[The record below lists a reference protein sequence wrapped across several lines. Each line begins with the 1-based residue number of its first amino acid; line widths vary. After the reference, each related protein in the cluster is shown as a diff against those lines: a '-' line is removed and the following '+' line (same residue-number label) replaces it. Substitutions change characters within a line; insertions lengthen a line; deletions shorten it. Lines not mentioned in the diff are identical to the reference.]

1 MTKAKVVSKPSIE
14 VGFEYERDTKR
25 KVRYKEL
32 TDEDEAEA
40 VGYLYLSQLE
50 YEALGKP
57 QKISV
62 VISAA

>member
-1 MTKAKVVSKPSIE
+1 MTKEKVVSKPNIE

-25 KVRYKEL
+25 KVRYKEI
-32 TDEDEAEA
+32 TDEGEAEA
-40 VGYLYLSQLE
+40 VGYLYISQLE

-57 QKISV
+57 KLLSV